1 MERVRR
7 LIEITPSQLK
17 LYEAIG
23 RDFPDLS
30 PAQTARIVAIVRE
43 WVSDEVNRVRAEL
56 VSGNFIPN
64 AAGVKPLESRPKW
77 PMERSAMMRRGKS

>member
-1 MERVRR
+1 MKRVKR

-30 PAQTARIVAIVRE
+30 PAQAARIVAIVRK
-43 WVSDEVNRVRAEL
+43 WMHDEVHRVKAEI
-56 VSGNFIPN
+56 VSGNFMPKTADIEPRD
-64 AAGVKPLESRPKW
+64 SRAKW
-77 PMERSAMMRRGKS
+77 PMKRSAM

>member
-1 MERVRR
+1 MEKVKR

-30 PAQTARIVAIVRE
+30 PAQIARIVAIVRE
-43 WVSDEVNRVRAEL
+43 WLQDQANRVKAEL
-56 VSGNFIPN
+56 DSGNFVPN
-64 AAGVKPLESRPKW
+64 AAAVCGVL
-77 PMERSAMMRRGKS
+77 GQG